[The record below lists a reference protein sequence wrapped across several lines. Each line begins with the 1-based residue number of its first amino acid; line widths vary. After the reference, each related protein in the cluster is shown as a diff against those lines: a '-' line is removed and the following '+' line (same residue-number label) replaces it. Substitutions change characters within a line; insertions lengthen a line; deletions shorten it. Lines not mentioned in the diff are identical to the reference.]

1 MTNIYKGWKSTVIG
15 LLLLLSGLGY
25 LGYSLKNTISPDYVI
40 LSILLASGLLLVFSP
55 DFLINKLQDFVGK
68 KSKEQ

>member
-25 LGYSLKNTISPDYVI
+25 LGYSLKNAISPDYVI